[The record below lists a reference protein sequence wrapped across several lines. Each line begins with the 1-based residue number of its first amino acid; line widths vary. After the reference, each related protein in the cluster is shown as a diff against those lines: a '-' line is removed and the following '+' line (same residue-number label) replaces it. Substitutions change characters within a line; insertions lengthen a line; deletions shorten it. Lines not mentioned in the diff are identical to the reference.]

1 MSGTSTPAKKSAK
14 KAAKK
19 ATAAS
24 AARAKAVAPE
34 PAPIPIPVLIAL
46 ATAGA
51 QGDKLEAFT
60 DAALDDAGT
69 GGVCRWHH
77 AKVLALPDGERAAI
91 AWIVAQAVMRSRTGG
106 GNVFDSWYAA
116 IVTETKLSG
125 TDAKK
130 AELFIDDVFGLPG
143 GIKPPADHLLGHV
156 GEWLWYLHL
165 SELVEDHR
173 AILNLESP
181 KFGVTEQGADGL
193 ALYES
198 LTGGNTSFCL
208 WEMKKLTGAAPMSGT
223 TGKAYRQLRDKG
235 GKYLAKLTK
244 SYAEQP
250 GLVGQLG
257 SELAELWV
265 EESSRAGV
273 GVSVATDRVPPEAA
287 PFTTMGTYFPQFDKP
302 GQLEGLLFTVKDLWQ
317 LAVTVREYLWTAL

>member
-1 MSGTSTPAKKSAK
+1 MSGTSTPAKKT
-14 KAAKK
+14 AKK

-24 AARAKAVAPE
+24 AAKAKVVTPE
-34 PAPIPIPVLIAL
+34 PAPIPIPAIDAL
-46 ATAGA
+46 LTAGA
-51 QGDKLEAFT
+51 QSDQLGAFT
-60 DAALDDAGT
+60 DAVLDDTGA
-69 GGVCRWHH
+69 GGVCHWHH
-77 AKVLALPDGERAAI
+77 AKVVALRDDQRAAI
-91 AWIVAQAVMRSRTGG
+91 AWIVAQAVMQNRTGG
-106 GNVFDSWYAA
+106 ASAFDLWYKA
-116 IVTETKLSG
+116 ILTETKLSG
-125 TDAKK
+125 KDATKV
-130 AELFIDDVFGLPG
+130 ELFIDDVFGLPG
-143 GIKPPADHLLGHV
+143 GTKPPADHLLGHV

-165 SELVEDHR
+165 SELDEDHR
-173 AILNLESP
+173 EILNLESP

-198 LTGGNTSFCL
+198 LTGGDTSFCL
-208 WEMKKLTGAAPMSGT
+208 WEMKKLTGAGPMSGT

-257 SELAELWV
+257 SELTDLWV
-265 EESSRAGV
+265 DGSSRAGV

-287 PFTTMGTYFPQFDKP
+287 PFITMGTYFPQFNQP
-302 GQLEGLLFTVKDLWQ
+302 GQLEGLLFTVEDLWE

>member
-14 KAAKK
+14 KAANNVA
-19 ATAAS
+19 ATS
-24 AARAKAVAPE
+24 AAKAKAVVPE
-34 PAPIPIPVLIAL
+34 PVPIPIPAVLAL
-46 ATAGA
+46 ATASA
-51 QGDKLEAFT
+51 QGDRLDAFT
-60 DAALDDAGT
+60 DSALDDAGI
-69 GGVCRWHH
+69 GGVCRWHS
-77 AKVLALPDGERAAI
+77 AKVLALPDDERAAI

-106 GNVFDSWYAA
+106 NNAFDVWHTA
-116 IVTETKLSG
+116 ITTKTKLSG
-125 TDAKK
+125 KDARLV
-130 AELFIDDVFGLPG
+130 ELFIDDVFGLPG

-165 SELVEDHR
+165 SEFAEDHR
-173 AILNLESP
+173 SILNLESP

-198 LTGGNTSFCL
+198 LTGEDTSFCL
-208 WEMKKLTGAAPMSGT
+208 WEMKKLTGTSPMSGT
-223 TGKAYRQLRDKG
+223 TGKAYRQLRENG

-265 EESSRAGV
+265 EQSSRAGV

-287 PFTTMGTYFPQFDKP
+287 PFTTMGTHFPQFDSP
-302 GQLEGLLFTVKDLWQ
+302 GQLEGLLLTVEDLWQ
-317 LAVTVREYLWTAL
+317 LAVTVRKYLWTAL